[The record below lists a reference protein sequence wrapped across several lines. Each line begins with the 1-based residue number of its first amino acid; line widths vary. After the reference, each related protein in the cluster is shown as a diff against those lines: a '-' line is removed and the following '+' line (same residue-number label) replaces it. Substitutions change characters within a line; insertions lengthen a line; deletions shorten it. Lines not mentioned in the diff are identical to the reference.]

1 MQIIFSIILF
11 VLLIYLW
18 RIVLKY
24 LINPSLNS
32 LSNIT
37 GLNKIFPN
45 NNSQK
50 ASESLLSN
58 LDFKK
63 EVNKIILNE
72 GGVESF
78 IEKTKITTEFD
89 PYNVMVMGYKIFS
102 EKSSEIALSKTAE
115 VVDSLMKTNAIK
127 ETILK
132 FNLSKNEIG
141 TLANG
146 LFIGICDKDFKKI
159 ALQINN
165 EVNEIS

>member
-32 LSNIT
+32 LSNII

-72 GGVESF
+72 NSQL
-78 IEKTKITTEFD
+78 
-89 PYNVMVMGYKIFS
+89 N
-102 EKSSEIALSKTAE
+102 
-115 VVDSLMKTNAIK
+115 
-127 ETILK
+127 
-132 FNLSKNEIG
+132 
-141 TLANG
+141 
-146 LFIGICDKDFKKI
+146 C
-159 ALQINN
+159 
-165 EVNEIS
+165 